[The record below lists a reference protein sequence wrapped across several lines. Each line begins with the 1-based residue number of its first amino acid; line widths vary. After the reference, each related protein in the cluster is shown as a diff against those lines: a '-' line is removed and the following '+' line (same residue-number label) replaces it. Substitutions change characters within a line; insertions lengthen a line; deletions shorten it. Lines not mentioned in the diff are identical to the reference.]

1 MGRRNV
7 KNVVNFVV
15 NTVLCLLGNL
25 LEQSLAHFGSN
36 LQKKMCQITQ
46 PWALSTKKK
55 DAQGCDLAPFFGNLS
70 QSEKLYEIKP
80 SLSCF

>member
-46 PWALSTKKK
+46 PWALST
-55 DAQGCDLAPFFGNLS
+55 
-70 QSEKLYEIKP
+70 
-80 SLSCF
+80 